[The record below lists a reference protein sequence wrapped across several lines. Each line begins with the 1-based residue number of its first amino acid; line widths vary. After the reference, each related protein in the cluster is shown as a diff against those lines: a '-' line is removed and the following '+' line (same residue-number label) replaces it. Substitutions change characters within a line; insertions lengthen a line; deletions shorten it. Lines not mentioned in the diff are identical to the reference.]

1 MAADESAVRVT
12 IKGTVQGVGFRPYVY
27 RLAEKYQLRG
37 SITNTSGGV
46 VIRVRGAVGRLES
59 FLTALPKECP
69 PLVSISSMTCEEDGE
84 PVPVTGFAILPS
96 IDHEVGR
103 PIFPPD
109 IALCAACRHELH
121 DPADR
126 RYRYPFINCTN
137 CGPRFSIVRS
147 LPYDRHRTT
156 MAKFSLCPSCSAE
169 YHDPADRRFHAEPV
183 ACAACGPRLSWH
195 DQTGGVCA
203 SVDPLAAAAAALR
216 AGKVVAIKGLG
227 GFHLAVDATSSA
239 AVNRLRER
247 KRRPHKPLAVM
258 AGNVDLIRLHCRLSP
273 EEEKVLTGPRAPIVL
288 LERLSESSLAPEVA
302 PGIDDI
308 GCMLPYTPLHELLFS
323 HAKAPEILV
332 MTSGNLS
339 DEPICRSKE
348 EAFDRLSGLADGFLV
363 HDREIVLAIDDSVG
377 VCAAGSFRLF
387 RRARG
392 YVPGPISLP
401 FSLPPVLAVGAELK
415 STFCLAGQR
424 EAVLSQHLGDLEDPR
439 TESFFRSCYD
449 HFKNLLGFEPRLVA
463 CDLHPDYRSTRFAR
477 SLELPVVEVQHHH
490 AHAAAVMVE
499 HKLKDPTLA
508 VILDG
513 TGYHP
518 DGTIW
523 GGEVLRVD
531 YLSCERVGHL
541 EPIFLPG
548 GDRAVQEPWRLAAA
562 LLFQQRGA
570 GYEDDGGWLPVN
582 WKMIDSQRRRL
593 VTRMMVRK
601 INSPLTSSCGR
612 LFDGVAALIGG
623 RHHVTCEG
631 QAAMELESLARRAGK
646 GVPGL
651 ESSGRYPVSLAVRDT
666 GRVIQ
671 LDGLLAGIVED
682 CRKGVSATDIA
693 WEFHDWLVR
702 SLSENVKLAA
712 AETGIDTV
720 VFSGGCLQNR
730 LLLAGCAECCR
741 ITGLKPFLPRRI
753 PANDGGIS
761 LGQAAIAGAR
771 LVAAEK
777 SLVPYA

>member
-12 IKGTVQGVGFRPYVY
+12 IQGTVQGVGFRPYVY
-27 RLAEKYQLRG
+27 RLAEKYRLRG

-46 VIRVRGAVGRLES
+46 VIRVQGPAGRIES
-59 FLTALPKECP
+59 FLTALPEECP
-69 PLVSISSMTCEEDGE
+69 PLVSISTMTCENDGE
-84 PVPVTGFAILPS
+84 LTAAAGFAILPS
-96 IDHEVGR
+96 VGHEAGWPV
-103 PIFPPD
+103 FPPD
-109 IALCAACRHELH
+109 IALCAACRREFH

-126 RYRYPFINCTN
+126 RHLYPFINCTN
-137 CGPRFSIVRS
+137 CGPRFTIVRS

-156 MAKFSLCPSCSAE
+156 MAEFSLCPSCAAE
-169 YHDPADRRFHAEPV
+169 YDDPSDRRFHAEPV
-183 ACAACGPRLSWH
+183 ACAVCGPKLSWH
-195 DQTGGVCA
+195 DQTGRLCP
-203 SVDPLAAAAAALR
+203 SVDPLATAAAALR
-216 AGKVVAIKGLG
+216 AGKVVAVKGLG
-227 GFHLAVDATSSA
+227 GFHLAVDAASSA
-239 AVNRLRER
+239 AVSRLRER

-258 AGNVDLIRLHCRLSP
+258 AGSLDLIRSHCRLSP
-273 EEEKVLTGPRAPIVL
+273 EEEAVLTGPRAPIVL
-288 LERLSESSLAPEVA
+288 FELRSESTLAPEIA
-302 PGIDDI
+302 PGMADVGFMI
-308 GCMLPYTPLHELLFS
+308 PYTPLHELLFS
-323 HAKAPEILV
+323 HVDTPEVLV

-339 DEPICRSKE
+339 DEPICRSND
-348 EAFDRLSGLADGFLV
+348 EAFGRLDGLVDGFLV
-363 HDREIVLAIDDSVG
+363 HDREIVLAVDDSVG
-377 VCAAGSFRLF
+377 LHVAGNFHLI

-392 YVPGPISLP
+392 YVPDPISLP

-415 STFCLAGQR
+415 STFCLADKR

-439 TESFFRSCYD
+439 TESFFRSCYA

-477 SLELPVVEVQHHH
+477 SLELPVVGVQHHH

-499 HKLKDPTLA
+499 HELEAPTLA

-523 GGEVLRVD
+523 GGEVLRVN
-531 YLSCERVGHL
+531 YLSYERVGHL

-548 GDRAVQEPWRLAAA
+548 GDRAAREPWRLAAA
-562 LLFQQRGA
+562 LLFQRRGE
-570 GYEDDGGWLPVN
+570 GYEDDGGWLPAN
-582 WKMIDSQRRRL
+582 WKIIDSQRRRL
-593 VTRMMVRK
+593 ITRMMVRK

-646 GVPGL
+646 GIPGL
-651 ESSGRYPVSLAVRDT
+651 GSSGKYPVSLAVRDT
-666 GRVIQ
+666 GRVVQ
-671 LDGLLAGIVED
+671 LDGLLAGIIED
-682 CRKGVSATDIA
+682 CRQGISAADIA
-693 WEFHDWLVR
+693 WKFHDWLVR
-702 SLSENVKLAA
+702 SLIENVKLAA

-741 ITGLKPFLPRRI
+741 SAGLKPFLPRLI

-761 LGQAAIAGAR
+761 LGQAVIAGAR
-771 LVAAEK
+771 FTAADK
-777 SLVPYA
+777 SLV